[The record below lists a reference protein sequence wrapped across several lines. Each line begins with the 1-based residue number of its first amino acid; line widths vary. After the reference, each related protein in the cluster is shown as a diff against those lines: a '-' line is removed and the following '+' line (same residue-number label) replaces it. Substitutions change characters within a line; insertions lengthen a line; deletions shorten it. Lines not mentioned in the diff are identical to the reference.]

1 MGIQVNEPLT
11 LPNGITI
18 PSYYM
23 CIQSDVRIMKT
34 YKMST
39 EHEQP
44 PIPAYDVEC
53 RFNIYLDQTKTKQ
66 PITNKNVFF
75 TAEEIPLNVY
85 SVIYD
90 KVKEGLTNFVDV
102 L

>member
-1 MGIQVNEPLT
+1 MGIQVNEPMT
-11 LPNGITI
+11 LRNGITI

-34 YKMST
+34 YKMAT
-39 EHEQP
+39 GREEP
-44 PIPAYDVEC
+44 VPAYDVEC
-53 RFNIYLDQTKTKQ
+53 RFNIYLDQTKSKA
-66 PITNKNVFF
+66 PITEKNIFF
-75 TAEEIPLNVY
+75 TSDEIPLNVY
-85 SVIYD
+85 SVVYD